1 MSDNFIH
8 KITLECLTNQTNLEV
23 FTKDF
28 QKEVK
33 KEDIDFYKKKIL
45 QLTKDLLLNENV
57 DDEYLYDVKKN
68 YEKYV
73 KNCVLYFKEKEK
85 QKEAY
90 NKI

>member
-1 MSDNFIH
+1 MTDNFIH
-8 KITLECLTNQTNLEV
+8 KVTLECLTNQKNLEV

-57 DDEYLYDVKKN
+57 DDEFLYDVKKS
-68 YEKYV
+68 YEKYA
-73 KNCVLYFKEKEK
+73 KSCVLYFKEKDK
-85 QKEAY
+85 QKD
-90 NKI
+90 NNNT